1 MSFGLRQLLSRRVPD
16 RNTPNESSTFLA
28 IRPASPAARRCALAI
43 VIALFAAF
51 CGLIPY
57 ARVPQTGIE
66 KFIPVFDS
74 TVALNDLMT
83 AGLLIV
89 GFSRS
94 RLRAVLVLATGYLF
108 AALVAIAHML
118 ASLGVFTSG
127 DLIDARS
134 QTSAWLQTFG
144 SAAFPLFV
152 ISYAQLKRYENQGE
166 QSRPS
171 TRTCWII
178 SAAITAVAGV
188 CLLSLLATAGH
199 LLWPRIATD
208 SYTSAITVVNATAL
222 LFSLTS
228 LVILGSRFPY
238 SILDLWLLVVIF
250 ASIPDMIL
258 SAVSNTGYFDI
269 GFALGHL
276 YGLFAAIIV
285 PIVLLVEASRIATR
299 LDEALAVAEERNV
312 QLARSREELA
322 QAQRLEAIGQ
332 LTGGVAHDFNNLL
345 TVVIGNLELILGAGG
360 DAKIERLARAAMNAA
375 RRGEHLVR
383 QLLTYALKQINRPQT
398 VNLNQLITN
407 VRNLMQPVIGEQ
419 IEVVTILSPVLATVQ
434 IDAAQFETAILN
446 LTINSRDAMPAG
458 GRITIET
465 ADVIVDETHTA
476 TDPEI
481 PPGAYVMVAV
491 SDSGTGMTSAVLA
504 RAFDPFFTTK
514 EVGKGSGLGLS
525 QVYGFAKTAAGHVKI
540 DSELGVGTIVR
551 LYLPQSANRDMSMEP
566 GAETA
571 SSHSASDRGRILV
584 VEDDEEVL
592 AVTSEGLRE
601 LGYEVVT
608 SGNAARALEIL
619 AGDQRVDLLFSDVI
633 MPGGING
640 AQLAVRARH
649 LRPDL
654 KVLLTSGY
662 TAAALSLEHGLPD
675 NLEIVGKPYQ
685 REELAKTLRLV
696 IGAEG

>member
-1 MSFGLRQLLSRRVPD
+1 MSFGLRQLLAGRVPD
-16 RNTPNESSTFLA
+16 RNAPNESSTFLA

-51 CGLIPY
+51 CALIPY
-57 ARVPQTGIE
+57 ARVPQPGIE
-66 KFIPVFDS
+66 RFIPVSDS

-83 AGLLIV
+83 VGLLIV

-118 ASLGVFTSG
+118 ASLGIFTSG

-144 SAAFPLFV
+144 NAAFPLFV
-152 ISYAQLKRYENQGE
+152 ISYAQLKRYENQGK
-166 QSRPS
+166 QSRPN
-171 TRTCWII
+171 TRTWII
-178 SAAITAVAGV
+178 SAAISAVAGV
-188 CLLSLLATAGH
+188 CLSLLAAAGH
-199 LLWPRIATD
+199 LLLPRIATDD
-208 SYTSAITVVNATAL
+208 SYTSAIMVVNATAL

-250 ASIPDMIL
+250 AAIPGLIL
-258 SAVSNTGYFDI
+258 SAVSNPGHFDI
-269 GFALGHL
+269 GFAFGHL

-360 DAKIERLARAAMNAA
+360 DAKIERLAQAAMNAA

-419 IEVVTILSPVLATVQ
+419 IEVITILSPVLAPVQ

-446 LTINSRDAMPAG
+446 LTINSRDAMRAG

-465 ADVIVDETHTA
+465 ANVIVDQTHTD

-481 PPGAYVMVAV
+481 PPGPYV
-491 SDSGTGMTSAVLA
+491 
-504 RAFDPFFTTK
+504 
-514 EVGKGSGLGLS
+514 
-525 QVYGFAKTAAGHVKI
+525 
-540 DSELGVGTIVR
+540 
-551 LYLPQSANRDMSMEP
+551 
-566 GAETA
+566 
-571 SSHSASDRGRILV
+571 
-584 VEDDEEVL
+584 
-592 AVTSEGLRE
+592 
-601 LGYEVVT
+601 
-608 SGNAARALEIL
+608 
-619 AGDQRVDLLFSDVI
+619 
-633 MPGGING
+633 
-640 AQLAVRARH
+640 
-649 LRPDL
+649 
-654 KVLLTSGY
+654 
-662 TAAALSLEHGLPD
+662 
-675 NLEIVGKPYQ
+675 
-685 REELAKTLRLV
+685 
-696 IGAEG
+696 